1 MIYCIYHNVYPA
13 QTKLGL
19 FVDLAKNA
27 LCRVRKAQAF
37 CSLYIELFY
46 RGDVMHI
53 DLDEL
58 IRQILKQLS
67 ETDKLTA
74 EQSMKM
80 YQRVFPVSKEAKDN
94 GEG

>member
-1 MIYCIYHNVYPA
+1 
-13 QTKLGL
+13 
-19 FVDLAKNA
+19 
-27 LCRVRKAQAF
+27 
-37 CSLYIELFY
+37 
-46 RGDVMHI
+46 MHI